1 MGSRV
6 MFAVIQENRLLGTGE
21 TPLEA
26 WISAYEALGRPL
38 GPEDASAFCLSCTE
52 RLARQVRLY
61 GLGVAWQEDRHG
73 RIDAAQVE
81 NTVNIPF

>member
-1 MGSRV
+1 MGDCV
-6 MFAVIQENRLLGTGE
+6 MFAVIQDTRLLGLGE

-26 WISAYEALGRPL
+26 WMAAYETLGRPL
-38 GPEDASAFCLSCTE
+38 GPEDMPAFCLPCTE
-52 RLARQVRLY
+52 RLAQQVRLY